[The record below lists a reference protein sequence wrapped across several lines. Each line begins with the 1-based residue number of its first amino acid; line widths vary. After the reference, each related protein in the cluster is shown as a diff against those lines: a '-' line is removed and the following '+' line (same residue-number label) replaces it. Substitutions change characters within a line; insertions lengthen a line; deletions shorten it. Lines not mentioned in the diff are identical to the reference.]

1 MDVDV
6 DVDADVDV
14 DGTTNDTSKS
24 KLQQV
29 KSRPSSN
36 DTKFSKESQERVYE
50 LEAGRDG
57 RVGKKGGGGGSNKAG
72 SGCSSRFLLWCQLI

>member
-1 MDVDV
+1 M
-6 DVDADVDV
+6 DADADADA

-57 RVGKKGGGGGSNKAG
+57 RVGKKGGSGSKAG
-72 SGCSSRFLLWCQLI
+72 SGCRFVLWRQVI